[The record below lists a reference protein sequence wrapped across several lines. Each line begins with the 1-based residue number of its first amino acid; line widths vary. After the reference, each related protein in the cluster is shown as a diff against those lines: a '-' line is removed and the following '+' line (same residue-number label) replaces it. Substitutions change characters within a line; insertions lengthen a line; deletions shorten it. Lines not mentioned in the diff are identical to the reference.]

1 MASASDYLETRILD
15 FFLKN
20 NSLSTSAPN
29 PIYVA
34 LFTGDPT
41 DSAGLTD
48 FANEVSTSG
57 SSNYA
62 RTQVSFGTIDTQAG
76 SVSNSG
82 AVTFPVAGAN
92 YNGTVTHVAI
102 VDNATAMRTAREQIY
117 AVRKIDCF
125 KDMAREVYQ
134 KLGSRKKASK
144 RPRTSGNKAQP
155 KLI

>member
-102 VDNATAMRTAREQIY
+102 VDNATAGQGNILFHGALSDDKTVETNDTFQINTGQLTVTI
-117 AVRKIDCF
+117 A
-125 KDMAREVYQ
+125 
-134 KLGSRKKASK
+134 
-144 RPRTSGNKAQP
+144 
-155 KLI
+155 